1 MKYQQGDR
9 NLCLIKS
16 LASALFYIGL
26 RDESRHINSQSN
38 AYKHLSLEKAYK
50 QFQDDMKT
58 YVPKI
63 GVGFPY
69 NRNFSRSR
77 KKKEIQKMIIE
88 DLMKNKTIYPIVIVP
103 EGRDDDV
110 GHTVTV
116 VDDLI
121 FDSTQEHA
129 LKLYRKSLEWTCG
142 FYRIKNIYF
151 AVWFEQQVNVPPLKC
166 EIIYH

>member
-26 RDESRHINSQSN
+26 RDESGHINNLSN
-38 AYKHLSLEKAYK
+38 AYKHLSLNKAYK
-50 QFQDDMKT
+50 QLQDDMES

-77 KKKEIQKMIIE
+77 KKKEIQKMTIE
-88 DLMKNKTIYPIVIVP
+88 KLLKEKTIYPTVVVP
-103 EGRDDDV
+103 EGRDNNV
-110 GHTVTV
+110 GHAITV

-121 FDSTQEHA
+121 FYSTQEHA
-129 LKLYRKSLEWTCG
+129 LNFAENPLNGLVDFMESKIFILLFSLNN
-142 FYRIKNIYF
+142 K
-151 AVWFEQQVNVPPLKC
+151 
-166 EIIYH
+166 